1 MEKKHILF
9 YKTELKKN
17 RDQIN
22 HLIEKFISKDQQY
35 RDSIVSNI
43 KDIVKEEIYLLTIN
57 EIFEQHSKLLHEIE
71 WWENYLDS
79 EDNYF
84 FFVNTGINIIFD
96 QDVFQQKYD
105 EKYDQYIAKKEKK
118 LQEVTARFF
127 ILKKMI
133 ELVVGIEDSIKIKEE
148 NEGIQL

>member
-1 MEKKHILF
+1 MEKKNILF
-9 YKTELKKN
+9 YKTEMKKN

-22 HLIEKFISKDQQY
+22 NIIEKYISKYKQY

>member
-105 EKYDQYIAKKEKK
+105 EKYEQYIAKKEKK